1 MEVQTPVTTELKFTS
16 NADTTAVTISPPNRN
31 PASVQSAVVKAGSS
45 QGMKS
50 APITLPNPS
59 AFNLAVTRES
69 VITQQST
76 GQAVTAANIQVVTV
90 PQPTTRLQ
98 PLSTTS
104 TITTPSA
111 KDSLSKEAI
120 EMIETEFVKL
130 RAEQLGKAVTNQQ
143 QSETVEISGGGTDAE
158 TRTVVLTTMPGL
170 ANLSPAVTVAS
181 GVSGEGGQLVYC
193 NLNDL
198 DLQGGDGGE
207 TAAEQGYN
215 LTSLAS
221 LAEASQSLQ
230 HQVMLKVK
238 QRLTKDTCNSLT
250 FLFIKNI

>member
-16 NADTTAVTISPPNRN
+16 TADTTAVSISPPNRN
-31 PASVQSAVVKAGSS
+31 PASVQTVVKAGSS

-50 APITLPNPS
+50 APITLSNPP

-143 QSETVEISGGGTDAE
+143 QSETVVISGGGTDAE

-198 DLQGGDGGE
+198 DLQGGE

-230 HQVMLKVK
+230 HQVMLKSN
-238 QRLTKDTCNSLT
+238 RGSLKT
-250 FLFIKNI
+250 PAIV

>member
-16 NADTTAVTISPPNRN
+16 TADTTAVSISPPNRN
-31 PASVQSAVVKAGSS
+31 PASVQTVVKAGSS

-50 APITLPNPS
+50 APITLSNPP

-143 QSETVEISGGGTDAE
+143 QSETVVISGGGTDAE

-198 DLQGGDGGE
+198 DLQGGE

-230 HQVMLKVK
+230 HQVMLKSNRGLQK
-238 QRLTKDTCNSLT
+238 TPAK
-250 FLFIKNI
+250 F